1 MNENTTFANT
11 LMLSSGTESP
21 ETLFAKVLERF
32 QLSGNDGNA
41 LDVVEEFLA
50 ISASIAKDKQRNYS
64 GDNLQ
69 DFESWDLETKLWHLV
84 FILFSYRLSSNPSST
99 SPPLFA
105 SYALKR
111 EVFLNNNP
119 KIKELLLI
127 LQWLQQNSN
136 DVIIPPE
143 SENELKWN
151 STRKAIENKAL
162 ASLTSRSQQQN
173 LVESIDVD
181 APLRSEGEITEEDSF
196 RDEANFGIVYELL
209 LKGENEKAA
218 SFAAETGN
226 YTLSIIILGASQ
238 DYIDP
243 VIDNFTGD
251 GMMDVDEDESVLV
264 TNPSGIKHKYLW
276 YQTVYRLAKDRN
288 IGKNEALIYSYLC
301 GADLTEN
308 IKHSSSWE
316 GHMNLYVN
324 QLLTHH
330 LRNLLQKDITENQE
344 AEEILSNINFPVPQH
359 QCVDEIL
366 NTLQNTP
373 TISTASK
380 NPFRVIMGSV
390 IIDQL
395 ILFLH
400 NSFKSADSKI
410 AEDKHVLRVLA
421 HLAVVSVALGLDQGS
436 KAPTKII
443 TKYISRL
450 SESGLDDLVPVYLS
464 FIPDEKDVRECYSI
478 FLTTIMD
485 SEKRNRQLEILRN
498 LGISAFNDAGTPPS
512 STTEDLDDQYESKIH
527 NVLKRTVERV
537 MLETQAHYEPMQDIQ
552 LKADDIDDV
561 DIKLSRSVE
570 WFYENYMY
578 EDAIIATRTI
588 FQRFLLTGR
597 LRAIKEFVDGKNFKL
612 LLKNY
617 DSSVQ
622 IRSMEPNSSPPLIL
636 EVDKEELLQYDKFGQ
651 CLNYLD
657 EWKAFVGSNSQT
669 CWQGTDVENSI
680 LKITLQLRSFILT
693 WLQDVIHDCEDLTR
707 VQLYREL
714 RSLYVPYIVIELLQV
729 LQECRLHDWKYM
741 HQAFSLINE
750 VANDKDNDYLRCFIS
765 CGRIGEF
772 VSLAGDVAMVAMEK
786 GTGGIF
792 IQN

>member
-1 MNENTTFANT
+1 MNDTTTFKHT
-11 LMLSSGTESP
+11 MLLVSGAESP

-32 QLSGNDGNA
+32 QLSGNDGSA
-41 LDVVEEFLA
+41 LEVVEEFLA
-50 ISASIAKDKQRNYS
+50 ISASIAKDKQRS
-64 GDNLQ
+64 FGDSDSQ
-69 DFESWDLETKLWHLV
+69 EFESWDLETKLWHLV
-84 FILFSYRLSSNPSST
+84 YILFSYRLSS
-99 SPPLFA
+99 SPPGVNPPLYA
-105 SYALKR
+105 SYAFKR
-111 EVFLNNNP
+111 EDFLNQNP

-136 DVIIPPE
+136 DVIPPSE
-143 SENELKWN
+143 SEIELKWN
-151 STRKAIENKAL
+151 STKVAIENQAL
-162 ASLTSRSQQQN
+162 AALTSRKLEN
-173 LVESIDVD
+173 LVDSIDVD
-181 APLRSEGEITEEDSF
+181 APLRSDGEIAKQDAF
-196 RDEANFGIVYELL
+196 KDEVNFGIIYELL
-209 LKGENEKAA
+209 LNGENEKAA

-226 YTLSIIILGASQ
+226 YTLSMILLGASQ

-243 VIDNFTGD
+243 VIDDFAGAR
-251 GMMDVDEDESVLV
+251 MMDVDEDESVVV
-264 TNPSGIKHKYLW
+264 TTPSGIKHKYLW
-276 YQTVYRLAKDRN
+276 YQTVYRLAKDPK
-288 IGKNEALIYSYLC
+288 IGTNEALIYSYLC

-330 LRNLLQKDITENQE
+330 LRTFLQKDLIEHQETEE
-344 AEEILSNINFPVPQH
+344 MLSTINFPVPQH
-359 QCVDEIL
+359 QSVDGIL
-366 NTLQNTP
+366 NTLQNTSA
-373 TISTASK
+373 ISGASK

-400 NSFKSADSKI
+400 NSFKSADSNI
-410 AEDKHVLRVLA
+410 VEDKHVLRVLA

-478 FLTTIMD
+478 FLTTITD
-485 SEKRNRQLEILRN
+485 SEKRSRQLDILRN
-498 LGISAFNDAGTPPS
+498 LGISAFNDAGTPVS

-537 MLETQAHYEPMQDIQ
+537 MLETQAHYQPLQDIQ
-552 LKADDIDDV
+552 LKADEIDDV

-597 LRAIKEFVDGKNFKL
+597 LRAIKEFVAGKNFKL
-612 LLKNY
+612 LLKSY

-622 IRSMEPNSSPPLIL
+622 IRSMGADTPSLIL

-657 EWKAFVGSNSQT
+657 EWKTFVGSKSQT
-669 CWQGTDVENSI
+669 YWQSTDVENSI
-680 LKITLQLRSFILT
+680 LKITLHLRAFILT
-693 WLQDVIHDCEDLTR
+693 WLQDAIQDCEDAAR

-714 RSLYVPYIVIELLQV
+714 RSLYVPYVVIELLQV

-750 VANDKDNDYLRCFIS
+750 VANDKENDYLRCFIS
-765 CGRIGEF
+765 CGRVGEF
-772 VSLAGDVAMVAMEK
+772 VSLAGDVAMVAMER
-786 GTGGIF
+786 GTSGIF
-792 IQN
+792 I

>member
-1 MNENTTFANT
+1 MNETTSFANT
-11 LMLSSGTESP
+11 ILLPSGSESP
-21 ETLFAKVLERF
+21 ETLFARVLERF
-32 QLSGNDGNA
+32 QLSGNDGSA
-41 LDVVEEFLA
+41 LDVVEEFLT
-50 ISASIAKDKQRNYS
+50 ISASIAKDKQRNFS
-64 GDNLQ
+64 EENSQ
-69 DFESWDLETKLWHLV
+69 EFESWDLETKLWHLV
-84 FILFSYRLSSNPSST
+84 FILFSYRLSS
-99 SPPLFA
+99 SPPDVNPPQYA

-111 EVFLNNNP
+111 EVYLNKNP

-136 DVIIPPE
+136 DVIIPSE
-143 SENELKWN
+143 SENELKWTN
-151 STRKAIENKAL
+151 TKIAIEHQAL
-162 ASLTSRSQQQN
+162 ASLASRNHQN

-181 APLRSEGEITEEDSF
+181 APLRSDRQIHKQDSLK
-196 RDEANFGIVYELL
+196 DETNFGLIYELL
-209 LKGENEKAA
+209 LNGENQKAA

-226 YTLSIIILGASQ
+226 FTLSIIILGASQ

-243 VIDNFTGD
+243 VIDEFSGAK
-251 GMMDVDEDESVLV
+251 MMDVDEDESVLV

-276 YQTVYRLAKDRN
+276 YQTVYRLAKDPKV
-288 IGKNEALIYSYLC
+288 GKNEALIYSYLC

-330 LRNLLQKDITENQE
+330 LRTLLQKDISDNQE
-344 AEEILSNINFPVPQH
+344 DDEIIRNLNFPVPQH
-359 QCVDEIL
+359 QSIDGIL
-366 NTLQNTP
+366 NTLQNTSA
-373 TISTASK
+373 ISSASK

-400 NSFKSADSKI
+400 NSFKSTDLQI
-410 AEDKHVLRVLA
+410 VEDKHVLRVLA

-443 TKYISRL
+443 AKYISRL
-450 SESGLDDLVPVYLS
+450 SDSGLDDLVPVYLS

-498 LGISAFNDAGTPPS
+498 LGISAFNDAGTPVS

-537 MLETQAHYEPMQDIQ
+537 MLETQSHYELLQDIQ
-552 LKADDIDDV
+552 LKADEIDDI

-597 LRAIKEFVDGKNFKL
+597 LRAIKEFAAGKNFKM

-622 IRSMEPNSSPPLIL
+622 IRSLEPNSPPSLVQ

-657 EWKAFVGSNSQT
+657 EWKAFVGSTSQT
-669 CWQGTDVENSI
+669 YWQSTDVENSI
-680 LKITLQLRSFILT
+680 LKITLHLRAFILT
-693 WLQDVIHDCEDLTR
+693 WLQDAIHDCEDVSR
-707 VQLYREL
+707 IQLYREL

-772 VSLAGDVAMVAMEK
+772 VSLAGDIAMVAMEK
-786 GTGGIF
+786 GTSGIF
-792 IQN
+792 A